1 MTAMDP
7 KGRDALSVPDARIL
21 ADGLRFPEG
30 PVMLPDGRIALVEIA
45 AGRVIAID
53 GEGRKTVL
61 ATPGGGPNG
70 LALGP
75 DGALIC
81 CNNGGFEWIEADG
94 LLRPHGQPADYA
106 GGRIERIDPATGE
119 VTRLYESCDGRGL
132 RGPNDLVLDGQGGI
146 WFTDL
151 GKSRARDRDHGS
163 VYWAAL
169 NGSRIVEAAHPV
181 PGGANG
187 IGLSP
192 DGQVLYV
199 AETETGRLWAFDILG
214 PGRLRKDPWP
224 SPHGGRLLCQMPGY
238 RRLDSLAVTAAGNVC
253 VAVLAAGEIA
263 TVSPSGEILDIVRC
277 DERMPTN
284 ICFGGPGHHTAYV
297 TLSSTGRL
305 LAMRWEEP
313 GLALPG
319 P

>member
-1 MTAMDP
+1 MDP